1 MSPFSNNECVMWHV
15 FLNVH
20 VSMFDLKSMCVCVC
34 VCVCTRVSLM
44 YISVIVHVIRI
55 YNVWG
60 YRYND
65 INGHLFSSIP
75 TVKYF

>member
-1 MSPFSNNECVMWHV
+1 MSPLITLSNNECVSWHV
-15 FLNVH
+15 LPNGH

-34 VCVCTRVSLM
+34 TPVSLM
-44 YISVIVHVIRI
+44 YISVIVHLIHI

-60 YRYND
+60 YTD

-75 TVKYF
+75 HC